1 MGRKSSSLLT
11 KNIWINVAAGDIV
24 QQVRTVLV
32 LLANL
37 RNSLFFSLDK
47 KYPLVTEVTRPVCV
61 DLGQDRRG
69 LRIERKLGQT
79 LSTDLELSANVL
91 RQHQDLLSS

>member
-11 KNIWINVAAGDIV
+11 KNIWINVATGDIV
-24 QQVRTVLV
+24 QQVSTVLV

-47 KYPLVTEVTRPVCV
+47 KYPLVTEVTRPVGV
-61 DLGQDRRG
+61 DLGQ
-69 LRIERKLGQT
+69 IFKFQETQERPCQPT
-79 LSTDLELSANVL
+79 
-91 RQHQDLLSS
+91 